1 MKCDCKKQLFLWIAL
16 ERLDKGMKLK
26 ELPFNELNC
35 GQFSQNRL
43 GKPYKSWRIL
53 LLENFAD
60 ILKVLFYCEGEE
72 NGHGR

>member
-1 MKCDCKKQLFLWIAL
+1 MQKAAVFMNL

-35 GQFSQNRL
+35 GQFNQNRL
-43 GKPYKSWRIL
+43 GKPYKSGRIL

-60 ILKVLFYCEGEE
+60 S
-72 NGHGR
+72 

>member
-1 MKCDCKKQLFLWIAL
+1 MWMQKAAVFMNL

-35 GQFSQNRL
+35 GQFNQNRL
-43 GKPYKSWRIL
+43 GKPYKSGRIL

-60 ILKVLFYCEGEE
+60 S
-72 NGHGR
+72 